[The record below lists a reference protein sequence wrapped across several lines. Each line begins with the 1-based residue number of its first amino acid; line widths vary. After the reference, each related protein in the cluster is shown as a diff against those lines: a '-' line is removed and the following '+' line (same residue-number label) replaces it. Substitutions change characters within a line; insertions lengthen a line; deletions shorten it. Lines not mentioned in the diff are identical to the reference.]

1 MTRIKLQYIVLII
14 LIGLLGCTKAP
25 ALKIYSL
32 EIPAVGVVHS
42 SPYRSKSIKV
52 AYPQSLKEQ
61 VSQKMY
67 FSYSSSDRGNYQNS
81 EWSNSV
87 SKLLQGTIIE
97 VLDSSKLF
105 KAVLFDTSTAN
116 EDYRLESTVF
126 AFSHSVRGSS
136 SYALVSIQFNLIDTN
151 TGRLVKSKR
160 FSYREATSTADARG
174 YAAATN
180 VALARLSRDL
190 MAWLR

>member
-1 MTRIKLQYIVLII
+1 MTRSKHLALSIL
-14 LIGLLGCTKAP
+14 LIGLMGCTKAP

-32 EIPAVGVVHS
+32 EIPAVGAVHS

-61 VSQKMY
+61 ISQKMY

-81 EWSNSV
+81 EWSNTV
-87 SKLLQGTIIE
+87 SKLLQGTFIE
-97 VLDSSKLF
+97 VLDSSRLF
-105 KAVLFDTSTAN
+105 KAVLFDTSAAN

-126 AFSHSVRGSS
+126 AFSHSVRGTA

-160 FSYREATSTADARG
+160 FSYREETDSVDAQG

-190 MAWLR
+190 VRWLR

>member
-1 MTRIKLQYIVLII
+1 M
-14 LIGLLGCTKAP
+14 GCTKEP
-25 ALKIYSL
+25 ALKVYSL
-32 EIPAVGVVHS
+32 DIPAVGAVHS
-42 SPYRSKSIKV
+42 SAYKSKSIKV

-61 VSQKMY
+61 ISQKMN

-81 EWSNSV
+81 EWSNNV
-87 SKLLQGTIIE
+87 SKLLQGTFIAT
-97 VLDSSKLF
+97 LDSSRIF

-126 AFSHSVRGSS
+126 AFSHSVRGAS

-151 TGRLVKSKR
+151 TGRLLKSKR
-160 FSYREATSTADARG
+160 FSYREATPTVDAQG

-180 VALARLSRDL
+180 MALARLSRDL
-190 MAWLR
+190 VAWLR